1 MARRSLG
8 RGLAWVTAACVA
20 CAAMP
25 THGALPIVAGLG
37 KQLVKDMLID
47 GVKSLLV
54 GSLANSGC
62 KGAAIA
68 SMVSGNP
75 VRTLAGTVGAGALTG
90 VAPGLPSGAIDM
102 SQLTSSMQQQMR
114 SGAMPTLSAEQ
125 ASHMNS
131 ALAALQQAMA
141 QPLSPA
147 ETKGVFDELGSLGV
161 LPPAMHAE
169 VRDCMALA
177 GPAAAEGMG
186 VSAAMMKNMVLP
198 QLREARAQLANLSPD
213 ERNRLATE
221 IAQAIKEAPPEDRKA
236 FQDGFGAGFFPPD
249 VVEAVKAQLR

>member
-1 MARRSLG
+1 MAQRLVG
-8 RGLAWVTAACVA
+8 RKGAWVAAAFMA

-25 THGALPIVAGLG
+25 TQGALPIVAGLG

-54 GSLANSGC
+54 GSLANTGC

-68 SMVSGNP
+68 SLLSGNP
-75 VRTLAGTVGAGALTG
+75 ARTIGATLGAGSLAGA
-90 VAPGLPSGAIDM
+90 APGLVPGAMDM

-114 SGAMPTLSAEQ
+114 SAMPAMSAEQ
-125 ASHMNS
+125 MAQMNS
-131 ALAALQQAMA
+131 AMVGIQQAMA

-147 ETKGVFDELGSLGV
+147 ETQGVFDELGSLGV
-161 LPPAMHAE
+161 ISPAMQAE
-169 VRDCMALA
+169 MRDCMLLA
-177 GPAAAEGMG
+177 GPAAAQGMG
-186 VSAAMMKNMVLP
+186 MSAAMMKNMVLP
-198 QLREARAQLANLSPD
+198 QLREARAQFANLSPD
-213 ERNRLATE
+213 ERERLATE

-249 VVEAVKAQLR
+249 VVEAVKAKLR